1 MFPVFLFFPR
11 FREGLGLNAQRIG
24 HAVDIIEE
32 ADDLDGVVDGAVV
45 QAILAQPV
53 DVRGR

>member
-45 QAILAQPV
+45 QAMLAQPV

>member
-1 MFPVFLFFPR
+1 MFPVFLSFPCL
-11 FREGLGLNAQRIG
+11 REGLRLNAQRIG

-45 QAILAQPV
+45 QAMLAQPV